1 MEELY
6 MRKAETD
13 GYFTVEAACIVP
25 MTVVIIAMFIY
36 LAFFMYDRCTLDQDS
51 YVLSYRESVRR
62 GGKSTDTRSVLGQ
75 KYFMVK
81 GFSAGFSGGSE
92 ISFAGEAKLATAF
105 GKGNS
110 VIRFGQKARKS
121 DPPGSFRKFRRS
133 AEIIT
138 GGWRKQ
144 KKRE

>member
-1 MEELY
+1 MPVKKME
-6 MRKAETD
+6 AN

-25 MTVVIIAMFIY
+25 LTVVIIAMFIY
-36 LAFFMYDRCTLDQDS
+36 LSFFMYDRCALDQDS

-62 GGKSTDTRSVLGQ
+62 GGKSTNARTVMGQ

-81 GFSAGFSGGSE
+81 SFRGGFSGGSD
-92 ISFAGEAKLATAF
+92 ISFSGEARLATLS
-105 GKGNS
+105 GRRNS
-110 VIRFGQKARKS
+110 VIRFGRKARKS
-121 DPPGSFRKFRRS
+121 DPPKSFRRFRRS
-133 AEIIT
+133 AEILT